1 MAASYSGLREG
12 NTLCVCGQ
20 PAGRLHQSRA
30 GGGVGQDVCAP
41 ALPMYC
47 PGEPRTQRK
56 EFVPVVAPRA
66 SVFPDS
72 LNLCLL
78 LSWVQFNI
86 QTLLMQSPVLLL
98 VSSTPQWP
106 FCGEATI
113 FSGDKSVAFCCGFL
127 FLIKGKRKINSYCT
141 TELATFTPESS
152 HQAFV
157 VKSSVYFPVCLLL
170 FFFPLLPWV
179 KGIYISR
186 NLSSTSNLNVILF
199 FSEIAC

>member
-1 MAASYSGLREG
+1 
-12 NTLCVCGQ
+12 
-20 PAGRLHQSRA
+20 
-30 GGGVGQDVCAP
+30 
-41 ALPMYC
+41 
-47 PGEPRTQRK
+47 
-56 EFVPVVAPRA
+56 VPVVAPRA

-72 LNLCLL
+72 LSLCLL